1 MADVPPPDVRNI
13 AQVLEKSG
21 WQIHFTASSTV
32 DFIASKDKIRVAI
45 KVENFKKNIGIS
57 HVRNFL
63 SFIDSAQSKGFKQF
77 LHISATGYEFTPQAV
92 ALVGE
97 MDDSRIKLATF
108 RDGKLRVL
116 YPPTQEAPEVSQ
128 PPEKTYI
135 GVFTCKG
142 GVGKTTISAHLAGA
156 LALTGYDV
164 TLIDLDPEKNL
175 NTLLPNGLFL
185 PSNSNGSGNTLT
197 VLYHEQFDPACRE
210 QFVVCDCSPA
220 FERNPKDIMQKLT
233 YCIIPT
239 TLNPLGINK
248 NGHVII
254 ATVKAIRAVNP
265 EAFLFV
271 LINNYIEESANYLQ
285 ELRQTYRTLFAQLEA
300 EDVRFKF
307 IDPEVCAI
315 HQNKQLFYWGMH
327 LITQKA
333 ASLAF
338 QQRGKH
344 CIPKTDFLHL
354 VEYLEE
360 QTQLKLAKWS
370 DAK

>member
-1 MADVPPPDVRNI
+1 MVDISNQDVRNI

-21 WQIHFTASSTV
+21 WQINFSESNTV
-32 DFIASKDKIRVAI
+32 DFVASKEKLHIAV
-45 KVENFKKNIGIS
+45 KVENFKKNIGVP
-57 HVRNFL
+57 HVRKFL

-77 LHISATGYEFTPQAV
+77 LHISATGYEFTPQAI
-92 ALVGE
+92 ALVEE

-108 RDGKLRVL
+108 NNGKLRVL
-116 YPPTQEAPEVSQ
+116 YPPSKEDSEPQ
-128 PPEKTYI
+128 PNTEKTYI

-175 NTLLPNGLFL
+175 NTLLPDGLFL
-185 PSNSNGSGNTLT
+185 PSNSKGSGNTLT
-197 VLYHEQFDPACRE
+197 VLYHEQFNPACKE
-210 QFVVCDCSPA
+210 KFIVCDCSPA
-220 FERNPKDIMQKLT
+220 FERNPKEIMQKFN

-254 ATVKAIRAVNP
+254 ATVKEIRAINP
-265 EAFLFV
+265 DAFLFV
-271 LINNYIEESANYLQ
+271 LINNYTEESAIYLK
-285 ELRQTYRTLFAQLEA
+285 ELRQKYRDLFAQLEQ
-300 EDVRFKF
+300 EDDHFKF
-307 IDPEVCAI
+307 IDPEMCAI

-327 LITQKA
+327 LITGKEP
-333 ASLAF
+333 SLAF
-338 QQRGKH
+338 QQRGKS

-360 QTQLKLAKWS
+360 QTQLKQNK
-370 DAK
+370 